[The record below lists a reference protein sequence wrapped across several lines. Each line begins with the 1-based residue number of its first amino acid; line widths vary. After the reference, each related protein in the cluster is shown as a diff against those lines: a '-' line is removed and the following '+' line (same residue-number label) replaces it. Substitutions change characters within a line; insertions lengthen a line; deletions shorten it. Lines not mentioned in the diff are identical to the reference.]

1 MGWEQISARA
11 IGRSVS
17 VKELRLLLK
26 ESHDS
31 GPTLCAPNPPGL
43 RGTATKLNTF
53 LEYPLENLDMSPFL
67 SARAKA
73 AGSLYDLYGVVVHKG
88 DFKVRVARRRDW
100 VALVDNECIK

>member
-1 MGWEQISARA
+1 MGW
-11 IGRSVS
+11 GVGTG
-17 VKELRLLLK
+17 KLRLLLM
-26 ESHDS
+26 EFHSS

-88 DFKVRVARRRDW
+88 DFKVRVARRRDR